1 MNSIIN
7 DFDISLVLMLVN
19 RRDLFGKF
27 KRSLKIELLK
37 NEDARR
43 IYALLED
50 ADRLGLSS
58 NDLFLQMIEDPVLRE
73 TVRNSFCMNIYNDKD
88 APRLIAESIRM
99 ARLRD
104 LEEKRANILSVLK
117 LNAQET
123 NSEKESA
130 VELLSQIQDLD
141 RKIQE
146 LKMVQGTDE
155 DI

>member
-1 MNSIIN
+1 
-7 DFDISLVLMLVN
+7 
-19 RRDLFGKF
+19 
-27 KRSLKIELLK
+27 
-37 NEDARR
+37 
-43 IYALLED
+43 
-50 ADRLGLSS
+50 
-58 NDLFLQMIEDPVLRE
+58 
-73 TVRNSFCMNIYNDKD
+73 MNIYNDKD